1 MHNVWPVAQLNLPS
15 SESDKFVW
23 DLNLAEAGD
32 IPRNTRSNPPDY
44 HIYLASKNE
53 ATPPLTLTSTPNAA
67 ESTNTPLP
75 DSSGSW
81 LEDHK
86 NDGEKFAVVQKQ
98 PSSFNSTSP
107 ITINPLDQVDIDVG
121 KYSAGN
127 LPALFL
133 NAQSDV
139 VDEQP
144 AIVIDDIGG
153 ENLQALQQGAVVQAP
168 VILNPVVVPDDGN
181 IDPVGI
187 PIPLNPPN
195 PVVFLPPV
203 VVPDAGNFDDSS
215 DDELNDTIMTEN
227 VIAPPSFSGKS
238 SQDPSDWIRHFVLYC
253 TFKGYTPIRQK
264 ALFKVLL
271 TEGAADWLEGQNF
284 ADDADFDALKQA
296 FELRYQ
302 SPSVLRYKSAKEV
315 FTKRQALS
323 QNVDDYITEMVK
335 AGKTIQMSDQMLQF
349 AVLNGLRPEIATFV
363 TQRQPEN
370 MAELLQAARIAELT
384 LPVSKD
390 TELHDKID
398 KLMSRWDKA
407 TAAQVTC
414 ERRSPSP
421 AGAAGFQPPKRVT
434 FEDWKRPP
442 NVRPRSAVASRGNFR
457 MNIPNSQ
464 PRSGFG
470 GYRGFAGPSQ
480 LQQPSPGTYQRYDTP
495 RGFAG
500 NTPMQRFPAGNR
512 DNQRCVK
519 CGLQSHSHPNYC
531 PAINE
536 MCYACGKR
544 GHFSRVCRST
554 NAELGNRNF

>member
-86 NDGEKFAVVQKQ
+86 NNGEKFAVVQKQ

-107 ITINPLDQVDIDVG
+107 ITNNPLDQVDIDVG

-153 ENLQALQQGAVVQAP
+153 ENLQVLQQGAVIQAP
-168 VILNPVVVPDDGN
+168 LILNQVV
-181 IDPVGI
+181 IDPVGV
-187 PIPLNPPN
+187 PVPPH
-195 PVVFLPPV
+195 PPDPAVHLPPV
-203 VVPDAGNFDDSS
+203 VALDDPNIADSS
-215 DDELNDTIMTEN
+215 DDEITMTEN

-253 TFKGYTPIRQK
+253 TFKGYTPVRQK

-271 TEGAADWLEGQNF
+271 TEGAADWLEGQDFPEDANF
-284 ADDADFDALKQA
+284 DVLKQA
-296 FELRYQ
+296 FESRYQ

-323 QNVDDYITEMVK
+323 QNVDDYVTEMVK
-335 AGKTIQMSDQMLQF
+335 AGKTIQMTDQMLQF
-349 AVLNGLRPEIATFV
+349 AVLNGLRPEIATYV
-363 TQRQPEN
+363 TQRQPESLT
-370 MAELLQAARIAELT
+370 ELLQAARIAELT

-390 TELHDKID
+390 TELHEKID
-398 KLMSRWDKA
+398 RLMSHWDKA
-407 TAAQVTC
+407 TAAQVTS

-421 AGAAGFQPPKRVT
+421 AGAAAFQPPKRVT
-434 FEDWKRPP
+434 FEDWRRSP
-442 NVRPRSAVASRGNFR
+442 NFRPRSAAASSGNSR
-457 MNIPNSQ
+457 LNTPNFQ
-464 PRSGFG
+464 PRG
-470 GYRGFAGPSQ
+470 GYGRYTRDVAPQQS
-480 LQQPSPGTYQRYDTP
+480 QQPRPGGYQRYQTP

-500 NTPMQRFPAGNR
+500 NGPVQRFPTGNR
-512 DNQRCVK
+512 ETQRCVK

-536 MCYACGKR
+536 TCYACGKR

>member
-1 MHNVWPVAQLNLPS
+1 MTNNVRPVAQLNLPS
-15 SESDKFVW
+15 SEPKKFVW
-23 DLNLAEAGD
+23 DLNFAEAGD
-32 IPRNTRSNPPDY
+32 LPRSTRSNPPDY

-53 ATPPLTLTSTPNAA
+53 ATPPLTSTPKTV
-67 ESTNTPLP
+67 EVTHVPLP

-81 LEDHK
+81 ESAHK
-86 NDGEKFAVVQKQ
+86 NSGEKFGVIQKQ
-98 PSSFNSTSP
+98 PSSFTGTSP
-107 ITINPLDQVDIDVG
+107 IINNPLDQVDIDVG
-121 KYSAGN
+121 KHAAGN
-127 LPALFL
+127 LPALLL
-133 NAQSDV
+133 NTQSDFA
-139 VDEQP
+139 DEQP
-144 AIVIDDIGG
+144 AIVLDDIGG

-168 VILNPVVVPDDGN
+168 LIFNQVV
-181 IDPVGI
+181 IDPVGV
-187 PIPLNPPN
+187 PIPFNPPN
-195 PVVFLPPV
+195 PVVLLPPV
-203 VVPDAGNFDDSS
+203 VVPDAGNIDDSS
-215 DDELNDTIMTEN
+215 DDELNDIIMTEN

-284 ADDADFDALKQA
+284 ADDADFDTLKQA

-349 AVLNGLRPEIATFV
+349 AVLNGLRPEIATYV

-370 MAELLQAARIAELT
+370 MADLLQAARIAELT

-398 KLMSRWDKA
+398 KLMLHWDKA
-407 TAAQVTC
+407 TAAQVTS

-434 FEDWKRPP
+434 FEDWRRPP

-464 PRSGFG
+464 FRSGYG
-470 GYRGFAGPSQ
+470 GYRGYAGPPQ

-500 NTPMQRFPAGNR
+500 NPPMQRFPTGNR
-512 DNQRCVK
+512 ENQRCVK

-536 MCYACGKR
+536 TCYACGKR
-544 GHFSRVCRST
+544 GHFSRVCRSA
-554 NAELGNRNF
+554 NVEPRERNF